1 MQKKWATSPE
11 SDPCKRC
18 CCCFA
23 WKSKYCAQT
32 LLHRDLEIEGR
43 DGAAAGDRDRHGDGG
58 DLEEDLRHQASR
70 GICLVMRKKAEESLM
85 K

>member
-43 DGAAAGDRDRHGDGG
+43 DGAAAGDRDGTAMVEIWKRIFVIRPHGG
-58 DLEEDLRHQASR
+58 S
-70 GICLVMRKKAEESLM
+70 V
-85 K
+85 